1 MTVGAPTETK
11 STHKRGRMYTLFH
24 PCGYNHNVIS
34 FFLHHPNYKKRV
46 GMLKKRKCVVNL
58 IGYLHRKGIY
68 MKKIISLTLIS
79 AALMTLF
86 LYGCSDRTLPD
97 SDNPVTLTMWH
108 VYGSQTKS
116 PLNDAINEF
125 NNTVGREN
133 GVTVNVVSVTSS
145 SAIDKALASSANVEP
160 GSVDLPDLFTA
171 YPRVA
176 EIVGEDKLLCWNNYF
191 STEELSLFRDEFIS
205 EGYFGDK
212 LLMLPIAKSSEAL
225 FLNKTLFDRFSAETN
240 ISTDTLKT
248 FDGFFKTA
256 NMYYD
261 WSDGQDFTQIND
273 FYNYAYIGM
282 KAYGSEFIQD
292 GKLNLN
298 DKTFEK
304 IWLPLSKAAIY
315 GGICLEDG
323 YAASRWK
330 TVEVISNIGSTADVL
345 YQPEMVFYPDNTTE
359 NITSVSLPYPI
370 FAENQAVSIHRGGG
384 LFAVKSDDERKNYGA
399 YIFAKWITS
408 KENNLSFVT
417 STGYL
422 PVTDVAFETLFA
434 DTSIVQKKNYQN
446 LYDMMNDM
454 IDRYELHALPLYNNA
469 SDIQNRFEKNVR
481 IVLKSSRNQYIA
493 RIANGEDSETVLNE
507 LATSSL
513 EELKK
518 LSNKDM

>member
-1 MTVGAPTETK
+1 
-11 STHKRGRMYTLFH
+11 
-24 PCGYNHNVIS
+24 
-34 FFLHHPNYKKRV
+34 
-46 GMLKKRKCVVNL
+46 
-58 IGYLHRKGIY
+58 
-68 MKKIISLTLIS
+68 MKKIISLILIY
-79 AALMTLF
+79 ATLMTLC
-86 LYGCSDRTLPD
+86 LTGCSDRTKPD

-116 PLNDAINEF
+116 PLNDAIDEF

-160 GSVDLPDLFTA
+160 GAVDLPDLFTA

-176 EIVGEDKLLCWNNYF
+176 EIVGKDKLLCWNNYF
-191 STEELSLFRDEFIS
+191 STEELSLFKDDFIS
-205 EGYFGDK
+205 EGYFDDK

-225 FLNKTLFDRFSAETN
+225 FLNKTLFDRFSAETG
-240 ISTDTLKT
+240 ILTDTLKT

-256 NMYYD
+256 NVYYD
-261 WSDGQDFTQIND
+261 WSGGQNFTQIND

-282 KAYGSEFIQD
+282 KAYNSEFIQS

-298 DKTFEK
+298 DEAFEK
-304 IWLPLSKAAIY
+304 VWLPLSKAAIY

-345 YQPEMVFYPDNTTE
+345 YQPEMVFYSDNTTE

-370 FAENQAVSIHRGGG
+370 FTEEQAVSIHRGGG

-399 YIFAKWITS
+399 YIFAKWITK
-408 KENNLSFVT
+408 KENNLRFVT

-422 PVTDVAFETLFA
+422 PVTDEAFETLFA
-434 DTSIVQKKNYQN
+434 NTDIVQKKTYQN
-446 LYDMMNDM
+446 LYDMMNGIM
-454 IDRYELHALPLYNNA
+454 NRYELYALPLYSNA
-469 SDIQNRFEKNVR
+469 SDIQSRFEKNVKL
-481 IVLKSSRNQYIA
+481 VLKSSRNQYIE
-493 RIANGEDSETVLNE
+493 RTANGEDSKTVLNE
-507 LATSSL
+507 LAFSSL